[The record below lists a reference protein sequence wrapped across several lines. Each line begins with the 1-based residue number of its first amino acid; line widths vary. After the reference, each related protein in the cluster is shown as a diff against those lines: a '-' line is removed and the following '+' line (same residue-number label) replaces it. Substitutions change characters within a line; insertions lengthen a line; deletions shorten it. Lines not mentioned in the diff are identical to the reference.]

1 MRLEVADHMRRG
13 AEQTELFLRTQSDVS
28 GKSKRGDMT

>member
-13 AEQTELFLRTQSDVS
+13 AETTERFLRSLPGLS
-28 GKSKRGDMT
+28 GEGDKGGVT